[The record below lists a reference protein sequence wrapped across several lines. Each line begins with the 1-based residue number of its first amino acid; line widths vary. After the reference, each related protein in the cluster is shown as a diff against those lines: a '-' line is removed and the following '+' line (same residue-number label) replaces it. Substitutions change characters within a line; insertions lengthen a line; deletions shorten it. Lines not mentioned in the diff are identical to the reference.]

1 MTGAARA
8 SCGRDERRERCPRG
22 EVGARAPRGLEAST
36 KDSHS
41 QEPGRH
47 DWPQEG
53 EGRAIRAIA
62 SCSVL
67 AKQAATLGPS
77 PPHSQV
83 RVKGYPKICSQAT
96 SPNTGFLSAALQ
108 HSAVV

>member
-67 AKQAATLGPS
+67 AKQATLGPS